1 MTAGIASA
9 LRRLSL
15 GVAVLLGGSATQ
27 LEAGATTAE
36 PPYPVRPIRVIV
48 PQAAGGTADL
58 LTRMLGERMEALLG
72 VGFVVENKP
81 GANGIIGN
89 ETAKRASPDGYTLL
103 AASTATH
110 AMAPHVVAGLP
121 YDPLQDFV
129 PVINLVHQTKVVLV
143 SSALGVTTLGELV
156 ALARSRHGRLNFAST
171 GVGSSSHLDTA
182 QLTALTGIELVHIP
196 YRGSA
201 QAVAAL
207 MANEVQVL
215 VASVTAAQP
224 ALAAGR
230 GRALAVM
237 ADQRSPLLPDVPT
250 MVEAGLPR
258 LDVQTWIGL
267 LAPAGTPPWIV
278 ERLNSA
284 LNRILRS
291 PDTRAWL
298 ERQGLEPIGGTPQA
312 FDSEIRADLDKWGNV
327 VHRLGIRP
335 Q

>member
-1 MTAGIASA
+1 MTAGVSRA
-9 LRRLSL
+9 LCRSSL
-15 GVAVLLGGSATQ
+15 VVAVVLGGGTGQ
-27 LEAGATTAE
+27 LAAGAMLAE
-36 PPYPVRPIRVIV
+36 PPYPVRPIRVVV
-48 PQAAGGTADL
+48 PQAPGGTADL
-58 LTRMLGERMEALLG
+58 LTRMLGERMEAMLG

-81 GANGIIGN
+81 GASAIIGN

-110 AMAPHVVAGLP
+110 AMTPHVFANLP

-143 SSALGVTTLGELV
+143 SSALGVATLGELV
-156 ALARSRHGRLNFAST
+156 ALARSRPGQLNFAST

-182 QLTALTGIELVHIP
+182 QLTALTRIDLVHIP

-207 MANEVQVL
+207 VAGEVQVL
-215 VASVTAAQP
+215 LASVTAALP

-230 GRALAVM
+230 VRALAVM
-237 ADQRSPLLPDVPT
+237 ADQRSPLLPEVPT

-258 LDVQTWIGL
+258 LDVQTWIGF

-278 ERLNSA
+278 ERLNLA
-284 LNRILRS
+284 LNRILRN

-298 ERQGLEPIGGTPQA
+298 ERQGLETIGGTPEA
-312 FDSEIRADLDKWGNV
+312 FDSEIRADLDKWGEV
-327 VHRLGIRP
+327 VRRLGIRP